1 MNLDNYNIRCLAQNI
16 IAHEHIL
23 TDKVVQLTI
32 LYNYL
37 EEYFKD
43 IELLIKFYK
52 EVKDYASDL
61 RYGDL
66 DFFRKLLHNNYDKF
80 IAITEKMKS
89 VKSIHEME
97 VQTDALFELIELTFV
112 NMSIKADFLE
122 YSQGFY
128 HYIERIKIHQDVLQ
142 KLNIKNNDGDGNKL
156 L

>member
-1 MNLDNYNIRCLAQNI
+1 MQEEKEN
-16 IAHEHIL
+16 
-23 TDKVVQLTI
+23 DKNTSLVPIGSKGLVR
-32 LYNYL
+32 
-37 EEYFKD
+37 
-43 IELLIKFYK
+43 
-52 EVKDYASDL
+52 L
-61 RYGDL
+61 R
-66 DFFRKLLHNNYDKF
+66 NS